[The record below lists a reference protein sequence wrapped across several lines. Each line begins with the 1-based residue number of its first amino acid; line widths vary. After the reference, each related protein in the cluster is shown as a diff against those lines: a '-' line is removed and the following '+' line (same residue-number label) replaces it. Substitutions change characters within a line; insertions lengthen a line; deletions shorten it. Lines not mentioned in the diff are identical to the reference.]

1 MKNIDL
7 DQLNERIEN
16 KESFIVDFYS
26 DTCMPCKM
34 LSQMLDQLDEKYQL
48 YSSGKVVK
56 VNIDHDTQRAIMTE
70 GIRAVPTIKVFKDG
84 EEVEV
89 RRGVPPLNEIVKMIE
104 SL

>member
-7 DQLNERIEN
+7 DQLQEMVQN
-16 KESFIVDFYS
+16 KDTFIVDFYS

-34 LSQMLDQLDEKYQL
+34 LSQMLDQLDEKYNL
-48 YSSGKVVK
+48 YATGKVVK
-56 VNIDHDTQRAIMTE
+56 VNIDHDTQRAVMTE

-84 EEVEV
+84 EQVEI
-89 RRGVPPLNEIVKMIE
+89 RRGVPPINEMIKIIE